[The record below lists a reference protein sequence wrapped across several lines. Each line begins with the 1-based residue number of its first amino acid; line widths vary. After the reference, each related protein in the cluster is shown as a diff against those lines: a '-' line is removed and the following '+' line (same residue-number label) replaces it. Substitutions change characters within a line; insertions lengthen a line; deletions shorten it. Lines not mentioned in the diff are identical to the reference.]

1 MKIEILGPGCRNCAL
16 LEKRVQEVIDTLG
29 VDAEVVKVVDY
40 DEILAKGVMTTP
52 GLVIDGQVVLSGK
65 VPTTRAI
72 QDMVRDAWD
81 V

>member
-16 LEKRVQEVIDTLG
+16 LETRVQDAINTLG
-29 VDAEVVKVVDY
+29 IDAQVVKVVDY

-65 VPTTRAI
+65 VPTTRVI
-72 QDMVRDAWD
+72 KQMLSEG
-81 V
+81 